1 MLRHFI
7 STTFLLLM
15 PLSAFAS
22 APSLEQIRSEIAA
35 KRGTPS
41 EEKTL
46 EILNVSYD
54 PTREFYEEYNKLF
67 TSWWKERTGQELT
80 VVQSH
85 GGSAKQARSVISG
98 LEADVVSLAL
108 AFDID
113 AIESMTGL
121 VGKNWQERLPHDS
134 SPYYSTIV
142 FLVRKGNPKG
152 IKDWADL
159 VKPDIS
165 VVMPNPKTSGG
176 ARWTYMAAWAYAL
189 NKTSG
194 NRDEALLYMKNLF
207 KNAPVLDTGARGST
221 TTFIQRKM
229 GDVLLTWENEAYLTI
244 EKDSKEEFEIIYPSL
259 SIQADPPV
267 AWLNKIVQEKKTEDA
282 AEFYLKYLYS
292 EKAQEL
298 IAKNHFRPIDKT
310 VMNRFSERYPSIK
323 MVNIKDFGG
332 WEEVQKK
339 FFKDGGQ
346 FDEVHLSMSE

>member
-1 MLRHFI
+1 MLIRFVP
-7 STTFLLLM
+7 TLFLLFL
-15 PLSAFAS
+15 PLAAS
-22 APSLEQIRSEIAA
+22 AAPPTLEQIRSEIAS
-35 KRGTPS
+35 KKGTS
-41 EEKTL
+41 STKKSL

-67 TSWWKERTGQELT
+67 AAWWKERTAQELK

-113 AIESMTGL
+113 AIENMTGL
-121 VGKNWQERLPHDS
+121 VGKNWQTRLPHES

-142 FLVRKGNPKG
+142 FLVRKGNPQG
-152 IKDWADL
+152 IKDWGDL
-159 VKPDIS
+159 IKPGIA

-176 ARWTYMAAWAYAL
+176 ARWTYMAAWAYAVKS
-189 NKTSG
+189 NSG
-194 NRDEALLYMKNLF
+194 NTIRALDYMKDLF
-207 KNAPVLDTGARGST
+207 KNAPVLDTGARGAT
-221 TTFIQRKM
+221 TTFIQRRM
-229 GDVLLTWENEAYLTI
+229 GDVLLTWENEAYLTM
-244 EKDSKEEFEIIYPSL
+244 EKDGKQEFEIVYPSI

-267 AWLNKIVQEKKTEDA
+267 AWLEKIVQEKKTEDA

-310 VMNRFSERYPSIK
+310 VMDRFQERYPAIEMIS
-323 MVNIKDFGG
+323 IKDFGG
-332 WEEVQKK
+332 WEKVQQM

-346 FDEVHLSMSE
+346 FDDVHLSMSE